1 MNGSTRPT
9 ALVTGATGTIG
20 PTLVSA
26 LVRSGYDVRILV
38 RSSEPPGPLPESVV
52 SFPGDITDLEAVRRA
67 ARGCDVIF
75 HLAAKLHINNPS
87 PSLRD
92 EYEAVNV
99 LGTRRIVDTA
109 VEHDVRR
116 LVFFSTISVYGPT
129 DGSAV
134 YDEQT
139 PPAPRTLYAHTKLA
153 AEGIAL
159 AAKRA
164 SGEPLAVVLRLAA
177 VYGPEMKGN
186 YRRLLEALS
195 RGLFVP
201 IGNGRNRRT
210 IVYVE
215 DVARA
220 ALLAAQG
227 GHGGRIYNVTDGE
240 VHTFDEIL
248 AALCNALERRPPRWH
263 LPTSPLRWLL
273 RLTDRGFALLNR
285 PPPIGEAT
293 LDKLVEDVA
302 VSGDRI
308 QRELCFRAEVD
319 LIQGWERIVQRV
331 RRR

>member
-1 MNGSTRPT
+1 MALPANAQT

-20 PTLVSA
+20 PTLVRA
-26 LVRSGYDVRILV
+26 LLRAGYDVRVLV
-38 RSSEPPGPLPESVV
+38 RPSEPPVSLPETVDVFS
-52 SFPGDITDLEAVRRA
+52 GDITDPLAVRQA
-67 ARGCDVIF
+67 VRGCDVIF

-99 LGTRRIVDTA
+99 LGTRHIVDAA
-109 VEHDVRR
+109 VENDASRV
-116 LVFFSTISVYGPT
+116 VFFSTISVYGPT

-139 PPAPRTLYAHTKLA
+139 PPAPRTLYAHTKVA
-153 AEGIAL
+153 AEEIAL
-159 AAKRA
+159 AARRPN
-164 SGEPLAVVLRLAA
+164 GEPLAVVLRLAA

-186 YRRLLEALS
+186 YRQLVEALR

-210 IVYVE
+210 IIHVE

-220 ALLAAQG
+220 AVLAAQTG
-227 GHGGRIYNVTDGE
+227 SAGKIFNVTDGQI
-240 VHTFDEIL
+240 HTFDEIV

-263 LPTSPLRWLL
+263 LPVSPFRWLL
-273 RLTDRGFALLNR
+273 RLTDRGFALLNWQ
-285 PPPIGEAT
+285 PPIGEAT

-308 QRELCFRAEVD
+308 QQELCFQPEID
-319 LIQGWERIVQRV
+319 LMQGWQKTVQGMS
-331 RRR
+331 

>member
-1 MNGSTRPT
+1 MALPANAQT

-20 PTLVSA
+20 PTLVRA
-26 LVRSGYDVRILV
+26 LLRAGYDVRVLV
-38 RSSEPPGPLPESVV
+38 RPSEPPVSLPETVAVFS
-52 SFPGDITDLEAVRRA
+52 GDITDPLAVRQA
-67 ARGCDVIF
+67 VRGCDVIF

-99 LGTRRIVDTA
+99 LGTRHIVDAA
-109 VEHDVRR
+109 VENDASRV
-116 LVFFSTISVYGPT
+116 VFFSTISVYGPT

-139 PPAPRTLYAHTKLA
+139 PPAPRTLYAHTKVA
-153 AEGIAL
+153 AEEIAL
-159 AAKRA
+159 AARRPN
-164 SGEPLAVVLRLAA
+164 GEPLAVVLRLAA

-186 YRRLLEALS
+186 YRQLVEALR

-210 IVYVE
+210 IIHVE

-220 ALLAAQG
+220 AVLAAQTG
-227 GHGGRIYNVTDGE
+227 SAGKIFNVTDGQI
-240 VHTFDEIL
+240 HTFDEIV

-263 LPTSPLRWLL
+263 LPVSPFRWLL
-273 RLTDRGFALLNR
+273 RLTDRGFALLNWQ
-285 PPPIGEAT
+285 PPIGEAT

-308 QRELCFRAEVD
+308 QQELCFQPEID
-319 LIQGWERIVQRV
+319 LMQGWQKTVQGMS
-331 RRR
+331 